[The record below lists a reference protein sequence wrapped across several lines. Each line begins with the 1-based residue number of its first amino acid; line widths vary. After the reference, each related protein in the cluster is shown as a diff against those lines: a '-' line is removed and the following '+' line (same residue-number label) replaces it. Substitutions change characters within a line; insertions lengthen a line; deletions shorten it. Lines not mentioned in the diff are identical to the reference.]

1 MSRAFRHCDH
11 WQEIL
16 CAQASRDRW
25 SPILLGEALL
35 GRADAGASLE
45 GRHLLPR
52 SA

>member
-1 MSRAFRHCDH
+1 MSRAFRHCDR

-16 CAQASRDRW
+16 YAQAYRGRW
-25 SPILLGEALL
+25 SPILLGEELL

-45 GRHLLPR
+45 DRHLLPR